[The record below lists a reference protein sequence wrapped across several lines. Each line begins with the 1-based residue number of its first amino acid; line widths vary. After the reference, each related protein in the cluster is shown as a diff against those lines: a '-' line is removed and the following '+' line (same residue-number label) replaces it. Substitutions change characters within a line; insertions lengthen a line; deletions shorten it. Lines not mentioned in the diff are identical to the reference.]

1 MTLKIYTCAL
11 TKLSNRQLS
20 NAWLHAYRMKLILSS
35 KRKWFPNW
43 EKKKASLLVTY
54 SVKSLLSR
62 KLIINEGNYVCQLK
76 VYMLKLYKESMSRGL
91 KFNKNLM
98 E

>member
-1 MTLKIYTCAL
+1 MTLKVYTYAL

-20 NAWLHAYRMKLILSS
+20 VAWLHAYRIKLILFS
-35 KRKWFPNW
+35 KRKWFPNLE
-43 EKKKASLLVTY
+43 EKKAYLLVIRN
-54 SVKSLLSR
+54 VKSLLSR
-62 KLIINEGNYVCQLK
+62 KLIINEGNHVYQLK
-76 VYMLKLYKESMSRGL
+76 VYMLKLYKEACRRGL